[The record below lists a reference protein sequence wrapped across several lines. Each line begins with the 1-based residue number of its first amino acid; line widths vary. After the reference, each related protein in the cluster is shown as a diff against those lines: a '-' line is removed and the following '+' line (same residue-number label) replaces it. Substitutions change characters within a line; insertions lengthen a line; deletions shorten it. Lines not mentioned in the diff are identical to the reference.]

1 MLSAANQL
9 DLRPMD
15 SSVYYLGDQATA
27 VGENKVRRR
36 IDFPCRS
43 VYLPVIR
50 NDLPE
55 LFRVFD
61 FANPHETTGAR
72 TNTIVPTQSLFLLN
86 DEMVMEAANLTAR
99 RITREIDSKDNRAR
113 VDRIFEWI
121 LNKNAN
127 EEEQKALQAFLI
139 QTETRLISEKVEEPE
154 LRALAIVCHALFAS
168 SRFQFLE

>member
-1 MLSAANQL
+1 MV
-9 DLRPMD
+9 D
-15 SSVYYLGDQATA
+15 
-27 VGENKVRRR
+27 
-36 IDFPCRS
+36 I
-43 VYLPVIR
+43 
-50 NDLPE
+50 
-55 LFRVFD
+55 
-61 FANPHETTGAR
+61 
-72 TNTIVPTQSLFLLN
+72 

-113 VDRIFEWI
+113 VDRMFEWI